1 MWYNKLIPKVSE
13 AMFHIALDYGW
24 AIYEAKGHAYLLIK
38 TLRCIKGS
46 KITALWK
53 KLKFVISFSV
63 I

>member
-1 MWYNKLIPKVSE
+1 
-13 AMFHIALDYGW
+13 MFHIALDYGW

-46 KITALWK
+46 KITTLWN
-53 KLKFVISFSV
+53 KLKFMIGFSV